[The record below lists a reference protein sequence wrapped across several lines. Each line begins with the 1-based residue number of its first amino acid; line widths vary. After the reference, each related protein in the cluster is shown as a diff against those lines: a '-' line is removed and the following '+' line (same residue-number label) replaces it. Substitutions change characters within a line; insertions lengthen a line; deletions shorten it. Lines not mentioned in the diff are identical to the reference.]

1 MQVNITLRK
10 LENPKPGVSSVYAA
24 GVQHD
29 ATLNVDEC
37 APSIAAYLKVTPVQF
52 KMAWRA
58 LAAGLKRQAKLGNQS
73 TVDGAFRVGDFVRGW
88 FETLTSPWN
97 KARNFLQVNATAID
111 PLKSAI
117 GEATVVNKTEGAKP
131 SIDSVLDTLTG
142 NYDEIK
148 IGNPLYVAGKD
159 IAIDTSKSDE
169 FVALKDRKTGAIV
182 VKANVAR
189 SDNQTIDCTFA
200 SGGATVEPGE
210 YMFVVQTRSG
220 LGDDFGTATA
230 TRLVKVVA

>member
-37 APSIAAYLKVTPVQF
+37 APDIAAYLKVTPVQF

-73 TVDGAFRVGDFVRGW
+73 TVDGAFRVGDVVKGW
-88 FETLTSPWN
+88 FDTLTSPWN

-111 PLKSAI
+111 PLKSAL
-117 GEATVVNKTEGAKP
+117 GDVSVVNRTEGAKP
-131 SIDSVLDTLTG
+131 SIDSVLDTMTG
-142 NYDEIK
+142 RYDEIR
-148 IGNPLYVAGKD
+148 IGNALYVAGKD
-159 IAIDTSKSDE
+159 IALDTSKADE
-169 FVALKDRKTGAIV
+169 FAALKSKKTGAIV
-182 VKANVAR
+182 CKAMVTR
-189 SDNQTIDCTFA
+189 SDNQTLDCKFE
-200 SGGATVEPGE
+200 GAAVEPGE
-210 YMFVVQTRSG
+210 YVFVIQTRSG
-220 LGDDFGTATA
+220 LGEDFGVATA
-230 TRLVKVVA
+230 TRLVRVVA

>member
-10 LENPKPGVSSVYAA
+10 LENPKPGVPSVYAA

-52 KMAWRA
+52 KTAWKA
-58 LAAGLKRQAKLGNQS
+58 LAGGLKRQAKLGNQS

-97 KARNFLQVNATAID
+97 KARNFLQVNATAMD
-111 PLKSAI
+111 PLKSAL
-117 GEATVVNKTEGAKP
+117 GAADVVNKTEGAKP
-131 SIDSVLDTLTG
+131 SIDSVLDTMTG
-142 NYDEIK
+142 QYDEIK

-159 IAIDTSKSDE
+159 ISLDSEKTDE
-169 FVALKDRKTGAIV
+169 FAALKSKKSGAIV
-182 VKANVAR
+182 CKATVTR
-189 SDNQTIDCTFA
+189 SDNQTLDCKFEGVA
-200 SGGATVEPGE
+200 VEPGE
-210 YMFVVQTRSG
+210 YVFVIQTRSG
-220 LGDDFGTATA
+220 LGEDFGVATA
-230 TRLVKVVA
+230 TRMVKVVA

>member
-24 GVQHD
+24 GVQHE

-52 KMAWRA
+52 KTAWRA

-97 KARNFLQVNATAID
+97 KARNFVQVNATAID
-111 PLKSAI
+111 TLKSAI

-142 NYDEIK
+142 KYDEIK
-148 IGNPLYVAGKD
+148 IGDPLYVAGKD
-159 IAIDTSKSDE
+159 IAIDTSKADE
-169 FVALKDRKTGAIV
+169 FVALKNKKTGAV
-182 VKANVAR
+182 VKAVVSR
-189 SDNQTIDCTFA
+189 SDNQTIDCTFE
-200 SGGATVEPGE
+200 GVEVEPGE
-210 YMFVVQTRSG
+210 YTFVVQTRSG
-220 LGDDFGTATA
+220 LGDDFGVATA
-230 TRLVKVVA
+230 TRLVKVVG